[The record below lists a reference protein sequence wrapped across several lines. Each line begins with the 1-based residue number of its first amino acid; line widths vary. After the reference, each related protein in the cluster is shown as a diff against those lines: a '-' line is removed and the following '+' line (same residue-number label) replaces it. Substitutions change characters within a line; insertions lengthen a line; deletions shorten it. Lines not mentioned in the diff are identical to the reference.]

1 MLISIGSVLFAA
13 TLHSTSAHATPWLMD
28 FPVIG
33 NASYTNDY
41 DAYRSLNGVHRAT
54 DIFAAKHSKV
64 VSPVDGVIT
73 WVSYPQPSWGWYV
86 QITDYDGFQYNFI
99 HLNNDTPGTDNGS
112 GGAINAYAPDVK
124 QGYQVKRGQH
134 IGYVG
139 DSGNAENTPPH
150 LHFEIYDKNDNVM
163 NPYDYLNAA
172 YRIARPNDYPQLA
185 GETLPYGPFVKASTY
200 VASGNFDIAQVAKE
214 YVVVTG
220 AGNSPHVQLLASDK
234 KPIGGGFM
242 GYAES
247 YRGGLTVTA
256 GDFNNDGIDEIVTG
270 TGAGN
275 SSNVRIRS
283 KDGVLISEF
292 MAYPG
297 YYTGVTVATGDFNN
311 DGIDEIVTG
320 TGAGNSTHIK
330 VFDMRGVQLRDFF
343 AYPGD
348 MTGVDVSVGDVQ
360 GDAVE
365 EIIVTRGPGASSY
378 VKIFDQNGV
387 LVKGFDVYGQFSGGT
402 RVDVANVLDSV
413 AGAKSEIVTSPW
425 NKGGPDIRVYDAL
438 GGLVRNESTYEV
450 WWSGQFDVAADKNNI
465 SVSTG
470 DNRRSSLRS
479 IDLQP

>member
-1 MLISIGSVLFAA
+1 MIRKMLISIGSVLFAA

-54 DIFAAKHSKV
+54 DIFADKHSKV

-256 GDFNNDGIDEIVTG
+256 GDFND
-270 TGAGN
+270 
-275 SSNVRIRS
+275 
-283 KDGVLISEF
+283 
-292 MAYPG
+292 
-297 YYTGVTVATGDFNN
+297 